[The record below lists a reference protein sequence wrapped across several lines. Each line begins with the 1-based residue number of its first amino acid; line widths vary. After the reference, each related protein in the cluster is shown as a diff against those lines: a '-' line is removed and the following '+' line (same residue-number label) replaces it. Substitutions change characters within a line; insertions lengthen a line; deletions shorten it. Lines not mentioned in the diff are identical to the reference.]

1 MSLLEHA
8 AVEAAKKFAEN
19 EENRTDT
26 RGVVKAS
33 RVFPVVS
40 VFSVLMG
47 IAMAL
52 LKLKQGGVMFMCW
65 RRFVLL
71 GVFLLIYGHNFKI
84 EYDRTGITVYNFFG
98 KPKQYELQDVQKI
111 ELKSDGYTVLTAK
124 GKIRVEKDFFLGSD
138 AFLAYLRDYMK
149 EKKA

>member
-1 MSLLEHA
+1 MNENGIRY
-8 AVEAAKKFAEN
+8 FAW
-19 EENRTDT
+19 
-26 RGVVKAS
+26 
-33 RVFPVVS
+33 
-40 VFSVLMG
+40 FS
-47 IAMAL
+47 
-52 LKLKQGGVMFMCW
+52 
-65 RRFVLL
+65 LL

>member
-52 LKLKQGGVMFMCW
+52 LK
-65 RRFVLL
+65 
-71 GVFLLIYGHNFKI
+71 
-84 EYDRTGITVYNFFG
+84 
-98 KPKQYELQDVQKI
+98 
-111 ELKSDGYTVLTAK
+111 
-124 GKIRVEKDFFLGSD
+124 
-138 AFLAYLRDYMK
+138 
-149 EKKA
+149 

>member
-33 RVFPVVS
+33 KVFPVVS

-52 LKLKQGGVMFMCW
+52 LKLKQGGVMFLCAGGSICAAG
-65 RRFVLL
+65 RISADLRSQF
-71 GVFLLIYGHNFKI
+71 
-84 EYDRTGITVYNFFG
+84 
-98 KPKQYELQDVQKI
+98 QD
-111 ELKSDGYTVLTAK
+111 
-124 GKIRVEKDFFLGSD
+124 
-138 AFLAYLRDYMK
+138 
-149 EKKA
+149 

>member
-33 RVFPVVS
+33 KVFPVVS

-52 LKLKQGGVMFMCW
+52 LKLKQGFMCW
-65 RRFVLL
+65 RQRLCCW
-71 GVFLLIYGHNFKI
+71 
-84 EYDRTGITVYNFFG
+84 
-98 KPKQYELQDVQKI
+98 
-111 ELKSDGYTVLTAK
+111 
-124 GKIRVEKDFFLGSD
+124 
-138 AFLAYLRDYMK
+138 AYFC
-149 EKKA
+149 